1 MTPQKDW
8 YTHDEAKDEILGP
21 IGTHDRD
28 SYEFEL
34 KMELISDAIK
44 QARKERNLTQSEL
57 GEMIGVKKAQIS
69 RLEKNAQNVTVA
81 TIQKVFQA
89 LNARVNLQIE
99 FL

>member
-1 MTPQKDW
+1 MTPEKNW
-8 YTHDEAKDEILGP
+8 YTFDEAKDQVIGP
-21 IGTHDRD
+21 VGTPERD

-34 KMELISDAIK
+34 KMTLISDAIK
-44 QARKERNLTQSEL
+44 SARKERNLTQSEL

-69 RLEKNAQNVTVA
+69 RLEKGAQNVTIA

-89 LNARVNLQIE
+89 LNARVSFQVE